1 MGGRSSHEG
10 APVNDYDVLKIT
22 AEWTGRLHEN
32 HLLNSLGMCI
42 LLCYPGGHKPDMA
55 ASVVTDVWE
64 SIQMELSTMAATDKS
79 TDVEASDGGEP

>member
-1 MGGRSSHEG
+1 M
-10 APVNDYDVLKIT
+10 NDYDVLKIT
-22 AEWTGRLHEN
+22 AEWAGRLHEDK
-32 HLLNSLGMCI
+32 LLYHLGMGV

-64 SIQMELSTMAATDKS
+64 SIQRELSTMAATDKS